1 MEATRKPFDSNNNG
15 ADVGVPPIVSVSK
28 EKSENDGDAD
38 AGVNSSEITIDIRP
52 LLEDV
57 SQLMTKHISKMLEG
71 VVGDYTVYKQTHD
84 VIMSLPIIKNLQHK
98 VFSLENELNSRGN
111 GHGGEGGGSVR
122 DPPVPHH
129 QGSSPNNTSN
139 DYDEVIHLKKLIDN
153 LTKHITHLESQV
165 CGKQTYKEENQ
176 TLHNQHVDDHDN
188 CENGVRLEVHENE
201 SHSHSETDESDDES
215 IAKLNHENKIV
226 HTTNVMSDQTELTD
240 EQDGDDDAPHD
251 DESDESEVL
260 DEEDVEAG
268 EEEAVPEAG
277 EEAEEEA
284 EEEEE
289 EAEEEEAAE
298 EAVPEG
304 EEEAA
309 EEEEE
314 EEAAEEAAEEDEEA
328 VDEVEQEEEE
338 AAADEDEIEV
348 SEIKIK
354 GKLYFTTNPQ
364 NGIIYACVNDDVGDE
379 VGVFKNGIALFNAK
393 K

>member
-1 MEATRKPFDSNNNG
+1 MEATRKPFDSNKNG
-15 ADVGVPPIVSVSK
+15 ADVGVPPRVSVSK
-28 EKSENDGDAD
+28 EKSENDGDAGD
-38 AGVNSSEITIDIRP
+38 GVNSSEITIDIRP

-98 VFSLENELNSRGN
+98 VYSLENELNSRGN
-111 GHGGEGGGSVR
+111 GHGGEGSVR

-240 EQDGDDDAPHD
+240 EQHGDDDAPHD
-251 DESDESEVL
+251 DDSDESEVL

-277 EEAEEEA
+277 EEAEEE
-284 EEEEE
+284 EEEE
-289 EAEEEEAAE
+289 EEEEAAE

-304 EEEAA
+304 EEEA
-309 EEEEE
+309 EEAAEEE
-314 EEAAEEAAEEDEEA
+314 EEAAEEAAEEEEEA
-328 VDEVEQEEEE
+328 VDEVEEEE

>member
-1 MEATRKPFDSNNNG
+1 MEATRKPFDSNKNG
-15 ADVGVPPIVSVSK
+15 ADVGVPPRVSVSK
-28 EKSENDGDAD
+28 EKSENDGDA
-38 AGVNSSEITIDIRP
+38 GVNPSEITIDIRP

-84 VIMSLPIIKNLQHK
+84 VIMNLPIIKNLQHK
-98 VFSLENELNSRGN
+98 VYSLESQLNSRVDGV
-111 GHGGEGGGSVR
+111 GEEGGGSVR
-122 DPPVPHH
+122 DPPVPPH
-129 QGSSPNNTSN
+129 QGGSPNTTSN

-165 CGKQTYKEENQ
+165 CGKQTYREEDQ
-176 TLHNQHVDDHDN
+176 TLHNHHVDDHDN

-226 HTTNVMSDQTELTD
+226 NTTNVLTDQTEISD
-240 EQDGDDDAPHD
+240 EPDGEDDTPHD
-251 DESDESEVL
+251 NESDESELL
-260 DEEDVEAG
+260 DEEEVEAD
-268 EEEAVPEAG
+268 EEEAVPDA
-277 EEAEEEA
+277 AEKEVD
-284 EEEEE
+284 EEE
-289 EAEEEEAAE
+289 EAEEEDEVPE
-298 EAVPEG
+298 GQEDAVPEG
-304 EEEAA
+304 EEEADEEA

-314 EEAAEEAAEEDEEA
+314 EEAAEEAAEEEEEA
-328 VDEVEQEEEE
+328 VDEVEEEE

-379 VGVFKNGIALFNAK
+379 VGVFKNGIALFNTK

>member
-1 MEATRKPFDSNNNG
+1 MDATHTPFDSNKNG
-15 ADVGVPPIVSVSK
+15 ADVGGPKKLSVSK
-28 EKSENDGDAD
+28 DKSHVSDGA
-38 AGVNSSEITIDIRP
+38 VNPSEITIDIRP

-84 VIMSLPIIKNLQHK
+84 VIMNLPIIKNLQNK
-98 VFSLENELNSRGN
+98 VYSLENQLKCQ
-111 GHGGEGGGSVR
+111 GGGAGVEGGGSLR
-122 DPPVPHH
+122 DHFH
-129 QGSSPNNTSN
+129 EGESPLNNTSN
-139 DYDEVIHLKKLIDN
+139 DYDEVLHLKKLIDN
-153 LTKHITHLESQV
+153 LTKHITHLETQMS
-165 CGKQTYKEENQ
+165 GKQIYSAPEDQSLN
-176 TLHNQHVDDHDN
+176 NQHVDDNDN

-201 SHSHSETDESDDES
+201 SHSDSETDESDDES
-215 IAKLNHENKIV
+215 IAKLKHENKIV
-226 HTTNVMSDQTELTD
+226 HTTNVTTDQTDISDQ
-240 EQDGDDDAPHD
+240 QDGDDDAPHD
-251 DESDESEVL
+251 DNSDESEVL
-260 DEEDVEAG
+260 DDEDVEAG
-268 EEEAVPEAG
+268 EEEAVPEAD
-277 EEAEEEA
+277 EEAEEE

-309 EEEEE
+309 DDEE
-314 EEAAEEAAEEDEEA
+314 EEAAEEEEGEKAVEEA
-328 VDEVEQEEEE
+328 E
-338 AAADEDEIEV
+338 AGDEDEIEV